1 MIELQQAR
9 KMQRGYI
16 ARSGEFCYTVVWK
29 RKEEEEMKK
38 GNAALRL
45 FLYASLISL
54 VWLGG
59 YVVLSDV
66 FYVSETIPERPA
78 EITPPAVSLPT
89 PVSTQWSVLAVVDEN
104 RSVTDFLLRY
114 ADFIADT
121 LVFVEIPVNTK
132 AELTAGGYEVLRVH
146 NPEVPALFMV
156 SDLCR
161 IFPEEIWCMAA
172 EEAGVALLGIRPKEC
187 YIIEKTL
194 YESMTETVEGQ
205 VRFRLPGSVK
215 ETIILTVEH
224 AVTNDTLREELV
236 YLESYL
242 DIEHVYYRK
251 LPGNAQAEEYLPD
264 RQEVQYMV
272 ERLQMGFFDDG
283 DKVQ

>member
-1 MIELQQAR
+1 
-9 KMQRGYI
+9 
-16 ARSGEFCYTVVWK
+16 
-29 RKEEEEMKK
+29 MKK
-38 GNAALRL
+38 GSAALRL

-66 FYVSETIPERPA
+66 FHVSEIMPEKPVQP
-78 EITPPAVSLPT
+78 TSPPVSIPT
-89 PVSTQWSVLAVVDEN
+89 PAATQWSVLAVIDEDC
-104 RSVTDFLLRY
+104 RVTDFLLRY

-132 AELTAGGYEVLRVH
+132 AELTTGGYEVLRVH
-146 NPEVPALFMV
+146 NPEAPALFMV

-172 EEAGVALLGIRPKEC
+172 EETGLALLGVRPKEC
-187 YIIEKTL
+187 YIIEKAL
-194 YESMTETVEGQ
+194 YEGMTETVEGQ

-215 ETIILTVEH
+215 ETIISTAEH

-242 DIEHVYYRK
+242 DIEQIAYRK
-251 LPGNAQAEEYLPD
+251 LPGKAQAEEYLPD

-272 ERLQMGFFDDG
+272 ERLQMGLFDDG